1 MVEVL
6 ITLIICV
13 TIIIVTSK
21 PIKFEIHKKFED
33 VLPPKSEETPE
44 EKETRK
50 NLEEEQSQTYDGL
63 NELIKATHEFL
74 GGGTQDDAEP
84 KQ

>member
-13 TIIIVTSK
+13 TIIIVTRK

-33 VLPPKSEETPE
+33 IIPAKPEETPE
-44 EKETRK
+44 EKEARK
-50 NLEEEQSQTYDGL
+50 KLEEEQSQTYNGL